1 MGTFNSLEEARDYM
15 RGDTFAMSCGMHLDE
30 LTDEYSVCSMEVTGE
45 HLNVHGTAMG
55 GVIFTLA
62 DIAFGC
68 LAGQLHR
75 PTMAMQASVSFLSA
89 ARGKRL
95 IARASCRKSGRSTT
109 VANVDVTDENGR
121 DVAQVVITGF
131 KL

>member
-1 MGTFNSLEEARDYM
+1 MGTFNSLEEAREYM
-15 RGDTFAMSCGMHLDE
+15 SGDAFAAHCGMQLDE
-30 LTDEYSVCSMEVTGE
+30 LTDEYSVCSMALTGE
-45 HLNVHGTAMG
+45 HLNIHGTVMG

-62 DIAFGC
+62 DFAFGC

-121 DVAQVVITGF
+121 DIAQVVITGF